1 MLDDLLRLRGGDEDD
16 ALLLLGD
23 EMTFDSGVWDTVGE
37 FIIALSSS
45 ADEFLEF
52 DNLSDADVIKVF
64 STLLVIDDSLAI
76 FAFKTV
82 EEKNRWQL
90 WKIKRQLSNYLCL

>member
-1 MLDDLLRLRGGDEDD
+1 MLDNLLRLRGGDEDD

-23 EMTFDSGVWDTVGE
+23 EMTVGSGVWDTFGG

-52 DNLSDADVIKVF
+52 DNSIDADVIKVF
-64 STLLVIDDSLAI
+64 SISLVIDESLDI

-82 EEKNRWQL
+82 EEKNRWRI
-90 WKIKRQLSNYLCL
+90 WKIKWKWSNYLCV